1 MEIEKNNVVIIPDG
15 GRDGRDNG
23 DASAVTTPTQPTPPL
38 PHAENREE
46 VKRED
51 SPRRPP
57 VWRFQ
62 RITVDEFR
70 RRYFFVDN
78 RPTRASVRRW
88 IESGTA
94 EGRVLPAYLIDGK
107 YYIQIAAAET
117 FIAALKVTPQNVKN
131 AIASAKQTTNW
142 REKKT
147 NAELRALGYSF
158 M

>member
-15 GRDGRDNG
+15 GLDGRDNG
-23 DASAVTTPTQPTPPL
+23 DASAVTTPPQPTPTAPS
-38 PHAENREE
+38 AENRAE

-51 SPRRPP
+51 STRRPP

-94 EGRVLPAYLIDGK
+94 EGRILPAYLIDGK

-131 AIASAKQTTNW
+131 AVASAKQTTNW

-147 NAELRALGYSF
+147 NSELRALGYSF

>member
-15 GRDGRDNG
+15 GLDGRDNG
-23 DASAVTTPTQPTPPL
+23 DASAVTTPTQPTPTAPS
-38 PHAENREE
+38 AENRAE

-51 SPRRPP
+51 STRRPP

-94 EGRVLPAYLIDGK
+94 EGRILPAYLIDGK

-117 FIAALKVTPQNVKN
+117 FIAALRVTPQNVKN
-131 AIASAKQTTNW
+131 AVASAKQTTNW

-147 NAELRALGYSF
+147 NSELRALGYSF